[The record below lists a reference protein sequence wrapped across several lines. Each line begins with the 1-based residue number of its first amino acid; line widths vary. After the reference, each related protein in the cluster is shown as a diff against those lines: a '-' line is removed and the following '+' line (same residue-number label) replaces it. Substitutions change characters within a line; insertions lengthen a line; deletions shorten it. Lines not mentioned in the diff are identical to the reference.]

1 MIDSAVV
8 NKIVQEASN
17 LITVG
22 GFGLHEFMWMLN
34 GEYPDMPMSDK
45 RATARAALR
54 RLMDG
59 GVVEIVLF
67 EWPPRKT
74 VGRLAVSDIEDSHF
88 LDPEESLP
96 YAALIPV
103 EVVE

>member
-1 MIDSAVV
+1 
-8 NKIVQEASN
+8 
-17 LITVG
+17 
-22 GFGLHEFMWMLN
+22 MWMLN

-59 GVVEIVLF
+59 GGVEIVLF
-67 EWPPRKT
+67 EWPPRET
-74 VGRLAVSDIEDSHF
+74 VGRLAFPDIEDSHF
-88 LDPEESLP
+88 LDPEESPP